1 MASPDV
7 QARPWIDTNE
17 FTRTGQ
23 RLSGRCPLAL
33 LARMSDMLTD
43 GEIAQILG
51 ASAPLTETS
60 QALVDAANA
69 AGGRDNIS
77 VILAQSDGEPPAG
90 ARSWWRF
97 RR

>member
-1 MASPDV
+1 MEILPMASPDV

-23 RLSGRCPLAL
+23 RISGRCPLAL

-43 GEIAQILG
+43 DDGYVDWSLQGE
-51 ASAPLTETS
+51 
-60 QALVDAANA
+60 
-69 AGGRDNIS
+69 
-77 VILAQSDGEPPAG
+77 
-90 ARSWWRF
+90 RS